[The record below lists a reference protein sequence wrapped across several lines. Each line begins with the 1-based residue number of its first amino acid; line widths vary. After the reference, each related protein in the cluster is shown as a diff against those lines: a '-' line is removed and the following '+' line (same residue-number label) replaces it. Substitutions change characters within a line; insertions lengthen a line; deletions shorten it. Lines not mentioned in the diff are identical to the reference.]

1 MQRFNLASVDEKAKI
16 IPTKLLEEIQL
27 GQRASIFSDQHLLKK
42 IFGSD
47 FVCAK
52 INGLSEC
59 LSGIDRKDKSIGKPS
74 YYCSECDLDRC
85 EKCVKLDIFISRYD
99 R

>member
-1 MQRFNLASVDEKAKI
+1 MQRFNRTSVDEKAKI

-27 GQRASIFSDQHLLKK
+27 EETASIFSDQHLLIKRE
-42 IFGSD
+42 GSS

-59 LSGIDRKDKSIGKPS
+59 MSGIDHEDKSIGKPC
-74 YYCSECDLDRC
+74 YICYECDLERC

>member
-1 MQRFNLASVDEKAKI
+1 MVITKPKLKKTPSFKFIEIEGVDMQRFNRTSVDEKAKI

-27 GQRASIFSDQHLLKK
+27 GEYASIFSDQHLLANNKGIK
-42 IFGSD
+42 

-59 LSGIDRKDKSIGKPS
+59 MSGIDH
-74 YYCSECDLDRC
+74 
-85 EKCVKLDIFISRYD
+85 
-99 R
+99 

>member
-1 MQRFNLASVDEKAKI
+1 MQRFNRTSVDEKAKI

-27 GQRASIFSDQHLLKK
+27 EETASIFSDQHLLKK
-42 IFGSD
+42 D
-47 FVCAK
+47 KDNEFVCAK

-59 LSGIDRKDKSIGKPS
+59 MSGIDHEDKSIGKPC
-74 YYCSECDLDRC
+74 YICYECDLERC